1 MPMPMATAVERIIVT
16 NPLATHWA
24 RLTAS
29 AVLDD
34 WAAWS

>member
-1 MPMPMATAVERIIVT
+1 MATTVQIMIVT

-29 AVLDD
+29 AVVDD